1 MSTPQTDN
9 ADRQFDR
16 RLSEQN
22 SLLQHRLRQ
31 LYGHTPGFEPWYA
44 QLLDQ
49 LRQLHRER
57 SAALQALDAAREADP
72 GWFQH
77 QTMLGYCS
85 YVDRFGGDLKGVR
98 SRIDYLRE
106 LGVRYLHLLP
116 FLRAR
121 AGDSDGGFAV
131 ASFDEIEPRLGSM
144 EDLEALTAD
153 LRAAGI
159 SLCSDLVLN
168 HVADDHPWARAAAA
182 GDAHHR
188 AFFHCFADRT
198 EPDAYEQTLV
208 QIFPRTAPGNFTYV
222 EALNAWVW
230 TTFFP
235 YQWDLN
241 YANPAVFGEIAQA
254 MLRLANRGV
263 DVFRLDSA
271 PYIWKRP
278 GTDCRNQPEAHWV
291 LQALRAVAKLVAPGV
306 LLKAEAIV
314 PTPELA
320 PYFGTGDAHGREC
333 DLAYHSSAMAA
344 CWAAVAEQRTDLLQ
358 SVIASMPPLPTRG
371 SWITYIRCHDDIG
384 WNVLRPDAEANGG
397 LQRLSKVARFY
408 SGVDADS
415 FAEGTSFQADDADGI
430 HGSNGMSASL
440 LGRNRARSTMERE
453 HAERRLHLLHGVALT
468 LGGLPLLYMGDE
480 LGMTNDDSADSRA
493 AQKIDGRWLQRPPL
507 DLTRLQQRHD
517 PNTEAGR
524 LYQRL
529 RNMIQLRGHLASL
542 AADAPLTLLPSAQPA
557 LLAYQRGGDFVMLAN
572 FSSETLR
579 IDLSSLGLDA
589 GATWHDRLANAS
601 VSTTSLT
608 LDAWSQRWL
617 QRIG

>member
-57 SAALQALDAAREADP
+57 SAALQALDAAREADL

-85 YVDRFGGDLKGVR
+85 YVDRFGGDLQGVR

-241 YANPAVFGEIAQA
+241 YANPAVFAEIAQA

-358 SVIASMPPLPTRG
+358 SVIASMPPLPARG

-440 LGRNRARSTMERE
+440 LGRNRARSTLERE
-453 HAERRLHLLHGVALT
+453 QAERRLHLLHGVALT

-480 LGMTNDDSADSRA
+480 LGMTNDDSDDSRA

-517 PNTEAGR
+517 PDTEAGR

-572 FSSETLR
+572 FSSEALQ

-589 GATWHDRLANAS
+589 GAIWHDRLANAS

>member
-85 YVDRFGGDLKGVR
+85 YVDRFGGDLQGVR

-241 YANPAVFGEIAQA
+241 YANPAVFAEIAQA

-358 SVIASMPPLPTRG
+358 S
-371 SWITYIRCHDDIG
+371 
-384 WNVLRPDAEANGG
+384 
-397 LQRLSKVARFY
+397 
-408 SGVDADS
+408 
-415 FAEGTSFQADDADGI
+415 
-430 HGSNGMSASL
+430 
-440 LGRNRARSTMERE
+440 
-453 HAERRLHLLHGVALT
+453 
-468 LGGLPLLYMGDE
+468 
-480 LGMTNDDSADSRA
+480 
-493 AQKIDGRWLQRPPL
+493 
-507 DLTRLQQRHD
+507 
-517 PNTEAGR
+517 
-524 LYQRL
+524 
-529 RNMIQLRGHLASL
+529 
-542 AADAPLTLLPSAQPA
+542 
-557 LLAYQRGGDFVMLAN
+557 
-572 FSSETLR
+572 
-579 IDLSSLGLDA
+579 
-589 GATWHDRLANAS
+589 
-601 VSTTSLT
+601 
-608 LDAWSQRWL
+608 
-617 QRIG
+617 

>member
-9 ADRQFDR
+9 ADHQFDR

-31 LYGHTPGFEPWYA
+31 LYGHTPGFEPWYV

-72 GWFQH
+72 GWFQN

-85 YVDRFGGDLKGVR
+85 YVDRFGGDLQGVR

-153 LRAAGI
+153 LRVAGI

-358 SVIASMPPLPTRG
+358 SVIASMPPLPARG

-440 LGRNRARSTMERE
+440 LGRNRARSTLERE
-453 HAERRLHLLHGVALT
+453 QAERRLHLLHGVALT

-480 LGMTNDDSADSRA
+480 LGMTNDDSDDSRA

-517 PNTEAGR
+517 PDTEAGR

-572 FSSETLR
+572 FSSEALQV
-579 IDLSSLGLDA
+579 DLSSLGLDA

>member
-57 SAALQALDAAREADP
+57 STALQALDAAREADP

-85 YVDRFGGDLKGVR
+85 YVDRFGGDLQGVR

-241 YANPAVFGEIAQA
+241 YANPAVFAEIAQA

-358 SVIASMPPLPTRG
+358 SVIASMPPLPARG

-440 LGRNRARSTMERE
+440 LGRNRARSTLERE
-453 HAERRLHLLHGVALT
+453 QAERRLHLLHGVALT

-480 LGMTNDDSADSRA
+480 LGMTNDDSDDSRA

-517 PNTEAGR
+517 PDTEAGR

-542 AADAPLTLLPSAQPA
+542 SADAPLTLLPSAQPA

-572 FSSETLR
+572 FSSEALQ

>member
-57 SAALQALDAAREADP
+57 SAALQALDAAREADS